1 VTHLNDPL
9 VVRAQYA
16 DDRGLRARQA
26 IWSEYSGDDPKEALW
41 DAIAAAEP
49 RRVLEVGGGQGLLS
63 QRVQDEL
70 GAHVVMVDQSEGMVE
85 LARQRGVR
93 AEVGDVQDLPFPDG
107 SFDTAVAA
115 WMLYHVTDVE
125 RGLSELARVLEPGG
139 RLIANTSS
147 RHHNAELFELIDY
160 PTETRNLAFNAE
172 NGEQI
177 LRRHFPHVV
186 RRDIVGRATIRD
198 RRLLVEY
205 HDSLS
210 AVASSPVPEDV
221 ELPFVTT
228 SSGVLFVAS
237 R

>member
-1 VTHLNDPL
+1 
-9 VVRAQYA
+9 
-16 DDRGLRARQA
+16 
-26 IWSEYSGDDPKEALW
+26 
-41 DAIAAAEP
+41 
-49 RRVLEVGGGQGLLS
+49 
-63 QRVQDEL
+63 
-70 GAHVVMVDQSEGMVE
+70 M
-85 LARQRGVR
+85 
-93 AEVGDVQDLPFPDG
+93 
-107 SFDTAVAA
+107 
-115 WMLYHVTDVE
+115 
-125 RGLSELARVLEPGG
+125 ELARVLEPGG

-172 NGEQI
+172 NGEEI
-177 LRRHFPHVV
+177 LRRHFAHVV

-205 HDSLS
+205 RDSLS

-228 SSGVLFVAS
+228 SRGVLFVAS